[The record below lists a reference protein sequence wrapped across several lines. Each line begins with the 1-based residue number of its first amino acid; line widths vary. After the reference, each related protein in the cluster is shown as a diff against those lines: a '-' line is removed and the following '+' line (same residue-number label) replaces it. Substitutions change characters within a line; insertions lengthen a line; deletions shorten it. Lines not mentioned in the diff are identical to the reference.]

1 MQNKV
6 LFVFLC
12 RSLELA
18 LGKLWSCIL
27 MLLKIININSDY
39 PSISSHLQ
47 VCIDLVVQDNNN
59 RQRHDVLD
67 HAGEQ
72 SVPDPVLC
80 MKGISIVPIL
90 QINNKHYWQKP
101 VYLLYFKYL
110 HVYLN
115 TNGDVREF
123 CKVLLHSL
131 RCLDM

>member
-6 LFVFLC
+6 LFVFFC

-47 VCIDLVVQDNNN
+47 VYIDLVVQDNNN

-90 QINNKHYWQKP
+90 QINIIGRN
-101 VYLLYFKYL
+101 LYIYCISSI
-110 HVYLN
+110 YMSTSIQMETSEN
-115 TNGDVREF
+115 SERY
-123 CKVLLHSL
+123 SSIP
-131 RCLDM
+131 